1 MRKILFFIAALL
13 FGIIQAHALDYIG
26 IMKRLFLTILL
37 FLCVVSGRAE
47 FFSATNSQGLELWY
61 YLLSDST
68 VMLWGSDTTSD
79 DDGAHW
85 DIHNYSYITCDTLFV
100 PEIATYQEKDY
111 KVTQIGK
118 WGAFNYI
125 NSLTTIYLPK
135 TLELIGDSMIYSE
148 YTEDGGSVADMH
160 EKDVSTAFIN
170 SPNLRSILVDNEN
183 PYYTSVD
190 GVLYTKDL
198 KTLIAYPEGIINDT
212 LTIVDGCKHIGRFAV
227 YENPHVKVID
237 FPNSLKSIGVQAFS
251 KMTST
256 IRSIFIRDSVEVIG
270 YRAFRIYIST
280 PLDTLHLGEGIKRIN
295 PTALPAAKNTYC
307 YAKEP
312 TDNAP
317 LHISADYVTLYVPRQ
332 NLLAYQQHP
341 EWGKCKDIR
350 PIEPPIVTGVD
361 IAEVSWVQNFSAT
374 GYVWT
379 LYTDEARTQRFMS
392 LTFDA
397 NGHLTHIDINS
408 SHMPERMPA
417 LYHEDGEE
425 EKRFAEYYSFTISGL
440 SPDTKYYYTRQSL
453 KGTEVIDEETGS
465 FETLSD
471 QPTGLKGYESVTQ
484 TPQKFIEKG
493 QVLIR
498 SGKETYNVQGL
509 QVE

>member
-1 MRKILFFIAALL
+1 
-13 FGIIQAHALDYIG
+13 
-26 IMKRLFLTILL
+26 MKRVLLSILL
-37 FLCVVSGRAE
+37 LLCVVSGRAE
-47 FFSATNSQGLELWY
+47 FFSATNSQGLLLWY
-61 YLLSDST
+61 RILTDST
-68 VMLWGSDTTSD
+68 VMLWGNDTTD
-79 DDGAHW
+79 DDGAYW
-85 DIHNYSYITCDTLFV
+85 NPNNYAYITNDTLCI
-100 PEIATYQEKDY
+100 PEIATYKEKEY

-183 PYYTSVD
+183 PFYTSVD

-270 YRAFRIYIST
+270 YRAFRIYIYT

-312 TDNAP
+312 TANAP
-317 LHISADYVTLYVPRQ
+317 LHISADYVALYVPRQ
-332 NLLAYQQHP
+332 SLLAYQQHK
-341 EWGKCKDIR
+341 EWGKCQHIL

-361 IAEVSWVQNFSAT
+361 TAEVSWVQNFSAT
-374 GYVWT
+374 EYVWT
-379 LYTDEARTQRFMS
+379 LYTDEAKTQRFMT

-408 SHMPERMPA
+408 GHMPARMPA
-417 LYHEDGEE
+417 LSNEDGEE

-440 SPDTKYYYTRQSL
+440 SPETKYYYTRQSFN
-453 KGTEVIDEETGS
+453 GTEVIDEETGS
-465 FETLSD
+465 FETLSND
-471 QPTGLKGYESVTQ
+471 PTGIKNNGLSSE
-484 TPQKFIEKG
+484 PQKMIKDG
-493 QVLIR
+493 RVLIR
-498 SGKETYNVQGL
+498 NGKETYGL
-509 QVE
+509 MGDCVEK

>member
-1 MRKILFFIAALL
+1 MKKYLAIIFLFCAV
-13 FGIIQAHALDYIG
+13 G
-26 IMKRLFLTILL
+26 
-37 FLCVVSGRAE
+37 SRAE
-47 FFSATNSQGLELWY
+47 FFSAANSQELQLFY
-61 YLLSDST
+61 RILTDST
-68 VMLWGSDTTSD
+68 AMLWGSDTTSD
-79 DDGAHW
+79 DDGAYW
-85 DIHNYSYITCDTLFV
+85 DPDNYSYITCDTLFV
-100 PEIATYQEKDY
+100 PEIVTYQEKDY

-135 TLELIGDSMIYSE
+135 TLELIGDSMIYAE
-148 YTEDGGSVADMH
+148 YKEDYGAVADLG
-160 EKDVSTAFIN
+160 ERDVSTAFIN
-170 SPNLRSILVDNEN
+170 SPNLRNIFVDDEN
-183 PYYTSVD
+183 PYYASVD
-190 GVLYTKDL
+190 GVVYTKDF
-198 KTLIAYPEGIINDT
+198 KTLVAYPEGRTDDT
-212 LTIVDGCKHIGRFAV
+212 LTILDGCEHIGRFAV
-227 YENPHVKVID
+227 YENLHVKVLD
-237 FPNSLKSIGVQAFS
+237 FPNSLKSIGVYAF
-251 KMTST
+251 MQMRGTL
-256 IRSIFIRDSVEVIG
+256 RSIFIRDSVEVIG
-270 YRAFRIYIST
+270 YHAFRVDSHNPI
-280 PLDTLHLGEGIKRIN
+280 DTIHIGKGLRGFHK
-295 PTALPAAKNTYC
+295 TSFPAAKNLYC
-307 YAKEP
+307 YVKEP

-317 LHISADYVTLYVPRQ
+317 LHISLDYVTLYVPRQ
-332 NLLAYQQHP
+332 SLLAYQQHP

-361 IAEVSWVQNFSAT
+361 TASVSWVQNFSAT

-465 FETLSD
+465 FETQSD
-471 QPTGLKGYESVTQ
+471 GEEGLEQNSVFSSE
-484 TPQKFIEKG
+484 PQKMMIKDG

-498 SGKETYNVQGL
+498 SGNATYNVQGSNIRK
-509 QVE
+509 

>member
-1 MRKILFFIAALL
+1 MKRYLVILFL
-13 FGIIQAHALDYIG
+13 FCAVG
-26 IMKRLFLTILL
+26 
-37 FLCVVSGRAE
+37 SRAE
-47 FFSATNSQGLELWY
+47 FFSAANSQGLQLFY
-61 YLLSDST
+61 RILTDST

-79 DDGAHW
+79 DDGAYW
-85 DIHNYSYITCDTLFV
+85 DPDNYAYITCDTLFV

-148 YTEDGGSVADMH
+148 YTEDYGTKAYSDDR
-160 EKDVSTAFIN
+160 DVSTAFIN
-170 SPNLRSILVDNEN
+170 SPNLRNIFVDDEN
-183 PYYTSVD
+183 PYYASVD
-190 GVLYTKDL
+190 GVVYTKDF
-198 KTLIAYPEGIINDT
+198 KTLIAYPEGKTNDT
-212 LTIVDGCKHIGRFAV
+212 LAIVNGCEHIGRYAV
-227 YENPHVKVID
+227 YENLHVKVID
-237 FPNSLKSIGVQAFS
+237 FPNSLKSIGMNSFN
-251 KMTST
+251 KMIST
-256 IRSIFIRDSVEVIG
+256 LRSIFIRDSVEVIG
-270 YRAFRIYIST
+270 YRAFRISLSS
-280 PLDTLHLGEGIKRIN
+280 PLDTLHLGASLKRFKAN
-295 PTALPAAKNTYC
+295 ALYGAKNTYC
-307 YAKEP
+307 YMKEP

-317 LHISADYVTLYVPRQ
+317 LHISLDYVTLYVPRQ
-332 NLLAYQQHP
+332 SLLAYQQHP
-341 EWGKCKDIR
+341 EWGKCQHIL

-361 IAEVSWVQNFSAT
+361 TASVNWVQNFSAT

-392 LTFDA
+392 LTFDV

-408 SHMPERMPA
+408 GHMPERMPA

-453 KGTEVIDEETGS
+453 KGTEVIDEEVGT
-465 FETLSD
+465 FETQSD
-471 QPTGLKGYESVTQ
+471 GEEGLEQNSGNSSE
-484 TPQKFIEKG
+484 PQKIIKDG

-498 SGKETYNVQGL
+498 SGNATYNVEGTSIRK
-509 QVE
+509 